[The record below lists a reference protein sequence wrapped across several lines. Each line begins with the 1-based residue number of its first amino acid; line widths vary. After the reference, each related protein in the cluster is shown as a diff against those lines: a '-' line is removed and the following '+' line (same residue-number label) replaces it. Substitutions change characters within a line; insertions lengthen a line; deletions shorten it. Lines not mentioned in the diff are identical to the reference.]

1 MSRKRSKYIGAFDYT
16 DKTVVVLSRT
26 SGGISIISFASES
39 GAPAGTASTSFTLV
53 FSLATEI
60 IKKVLERTK
69 NKKKK
74 HNKIF
79 MVAKSNLNSIEAL
92 ISEELIDLDIS
103 HENLKQ
109 LLTKKMNMKEWK
121 KILNRWKVVMNYV

>member
-26 SGGISIISFASES
+26 SGGISIIFFASES

-74 HNKIF
+74 HNKIL